1 MESKIKEILEK
12 IESLNEALKKE
23 HLRIS
28 KKYGFSLEKRKVI
41 FLKKIRQQNKRLK
54 MPAWKYAL
62 PKSLRHFL
70 SIPFIYMM
78 IFPAVILDI
87 FVTLYQVT
95 AFPLY
100 GIPKVK
106 RREYIVYDRRFL
118 DYLNLIQKLNCLYCT
133 YVNGLFAYAVEIG
146 ARTERYW
153 CPVKAASKP
162 KAYHEWY
169 KDFAD
174 YGDPE
179 GWNCKFNQPQ
189 AFVISRQTVKE
200 EK

>member
-23 HLRIS
+23 HQRIS
-28 KKYGFSLEKRKVI
+28 EKYGFSLEKRKVI
-41 FLKKIRQQNKRLK
+41 FLEKIRSRNKRFR
-54 MPAWKYAL
+54 MPAWKYVM
-62 PKSLRHFL
+62 PRSMRHLL

-78 IFPAVILDI
+78 IIPAVTLDI
-87 FVTLYQVT
+87 FISIYQMV

-106 RREYIVYDRRFL
+106 RREYIIYDRRFL
-118 DYLNLIQKLNCLYCT
+118 DYLNVVQKIHCIYCT
-133 YVNGLFAYAVEIG
+133 YVNGLFGYAVEIG

-153 CPVKAASKP
+153 CPIKAASKP
-162 KAYHEWY
+162 KHYHDWY

-179 GWNCKFNQPQ
+179 GWNCKFNDHE
-189 AFVISRQTVKE
+189 AFTK
-200 EK
+200 K